1 MMKRLAL
8 GLLLTSIAGAAS
20 AADLPAPPS
29 APYTK
34 APAIVSP
41 ATNWSGFYIGAVG
54 GYANNSDDQLGVKGG
69 FAGGTVGY
77 NWQFSSIVAGIE
89 ADGAWASLTSSASAG
104 GITATAKVDALST
117 VRGRVGVAFDQVLFY
132 GTAGFALADTKLGAS
147 AFGVGINDSKTLTG
161 WTAGAGI
168 EWMFMPN
175 WSIKAEYLYRS
186 FSSQTFFVAQI
197 PPGIP
202 SGTVNIN
209 SGQVGVN
216 YHF

>member
-1 MMKRLAL
+1 MKRLAL
-8 GLLLTSIAGAAS
+8 GLLLTAIAGGAY

-29 APYTK
+29 APYSK
-34 APAIVSP
+34 APAVVSP
-41 ATNWSGFYIGAVG
+41 LTNWTGFYVGAMG
-54 GYANNSDDQLGVKGG
+54 GYGDNSNNQLGVKGG
-69 FAGGTVGY
+69 FGGGTIGY
-77 NWQFSSIVAGIE
+77 NWQFNTIVVGLE

-117 VRGRVGVAFDQVLFY
+117 VRGRVGVAFDQVLLY
-132 GTAGFALADTKLGAS
+132 GTAGFALADTQLGAS
-147 AFGVGINDSKTLTG
+147 ALGVGISDSKTLTG
-161 WTAGAGI
+161 WTAGAGV
-168 EWMFMPN
+168 EWMFMPH
-175 WSIKAEYLYRS
+175 WSLKAEYLYRS
-186 FSSQTFFVAQI
+186 FSSQTFFVATI

>member
-1 MMKRLAL
+1 MP
-8 GLLLTSIAGAAS
+8 TTVTISSAS
-20 AADLPAPPS
+20 
-29 APYTK
+29 K
-34 APAIVSP
+34 AE
-41 ATNWSGFYIGAVG
+41 
-54 GYANNSDDQLGVKGG
+54 

-117 VRGRVGVAFDQVLFY
+117 VRGRVGVAFDQVLLY
-132 GTAGFALADTKLGAS
+132 GTGGFAIADTKLSAS
-147 AFGVGINDSKTLTG
+147 AFGVGISDSKTLAG

-168 EWMFMPN
+168 EWMFMPH
-175 WSIKAEYLYRS
+175 WSLKAEYLYRS